1 MRFFVSETKIK
12 PNQGPRSS
20 ITAGGK
26 TMNDRVDMFPLSF
39 AWDHQRKMLEEAGL
53 ASRLRQAREQSEPGS
68 RGPDSRGSAL
78 ARWIADLLGLRSS
91 KRLLG

>member
-1 MRFFVSETKIK
+1 
-12 PNQGPRSS
+12 
-20 ITAGGK
+20 
-26 TMNDRVDMFPLSF
+26 
-39 AWDHQRKMLEEAGL
+39 MLEEAGL